1 MTQEEFKRL
10 TIHHR
15 YAILKSEGDY
25 IGARDLPQHFAYL
38 YAFHGYFVEVY
49 MIKSLNQ
56 IQWIEVQTNRDILQE
71 YVDRL
76 DLGI

>member
-1 MTQEEFKRL
+1 MQQEEFKRL
-10 TIHHR
+10 TLHDR
-15 YAILKSEGDY
+15 YALLKNEGNY

-56 IQWIEVQTNRDILQE
+56 IQWIEIQTNRDILQE
-71 YVDRL
+71 YVEGL
-76 DLGI
+76 DVGF

>member
-1 MTQEEFKRL
+1 MKQEEFKRL
-10 TIHHR
+10 NIHKR
-15 YAILKSEGDY
+15 YELLKADGDY

-49 MIKSLNQ
+49 MVKSLNQ

-76 DLGI
+76 DLGM